1 MSAQS
6 PRHLERRLPG
16 TTLLV
21 AATEG
26 SREPRS
32 IGSYALRLYA
42 PLDPAWPYDNYVH
55 GTVRPRDGGLVE
67 LRFGDLDGDAAPD
80 IVVVIRSAG
89 SGGYISADGFLVR
102 GKRLTF
108 AGHVAGVRH
117 PADPLIQL
125 RSLVRRRT
133 GPP

>member
-1 MSAQS
+1 MV
-6 PRHLERRLPG
+6 
-16 TTLLV
+16 T
-21 AATEG
+21 ATEG
-26 SREPRS
+26 AHEPRS

-42 PLDPAWPYDNYVH
+42 PLDPDWPYDNYVH
-55 GTVRPRDGGLVE
+55 GTVRPRDGVLVE

-102 GKRLTF
+102 ANRLTF
-108 AGHVAGVRH
+108 AGHVEGVRP

-125 RSLVRRRT
+125 RRLVRGTT